1 MNIFLK
7 LFLPYLLIIALGAG
21 IYGGFRYM
29 SNELSITKEQ
39 NQTLIIKNNELQ
51 NQIKTISTT
60 ANVTVEQLEQ
70 IRKNEKESLKY
81 ISETNLKIDALEL
94 NEDSNIILMKINN
107 YEVCMAKNSLN
118 PEIKCEL
125 NIK

>member
-7 LFLPYLLIIALGAG
+7 FLPYLLIIALGIG

>member
-7 LFLPYLLIIALGAG
+7 FLPYLLIIALGAG

-60 ANVTVEQLEQ
+60 STVTVEQLEQ

>member
-7 LFLPYLLIIALGAG
+7 FLPYLLIIALGAG

>member
-7 LFLPYLLIIALGAG
+7 LLPYLLIIALGAG

-29 SNELSITKEQ
+29 SNELSAAKEL
-39 NQTLIIKNNELQ
+39 NQTLTIENAELEQ
-51 NQIKTISTT
+51 RVETISNTSS
-60 ANVTVEQLEQ
+60 ATVEQLEQ

-81 ISETNLKIDALEL
+81 VSEINLKINEMKL
-94 NEDSNIILMKINN
+94 NEDPNVILMKINN

-118 PEIKCEL
+118 PKVRCEL
-125 NIK
+125 ELQ